1 MRRVTSRPQRLRLE
15 IDSTLNMESAAVNDL
30 KWGICR
36 QMIELHSVHAPSPD
50 VKLKLLKE
58 IAEEHGLDWD
68 PAASKTEFFKPHED
82 LTNGPTQFVSGSNLP
97 LPKEKH
103 DESLHS

>member
-1 MRRVTSRPQRLRLE
+1 M
-15 IDSTLNMESAAVNDL
+15 NDL

-68 PAASKTEFFKPHED
+68 PAASRTEFFKPHED
-82 LTNGPTQFVSGSNLP
+82 
-97 LPKEKH
+97 
-103 DESLHS
+103 